1 MKIAIIGTTS
11 ADMIGFRG
19 DLIKMLV
26 KEGHEVY
33 TFAVDYDVN
42 KRKKLE
48 ELGAITVDYQLSR
61 AGLNPISDIYNTYK
75 LSRTLQ
81 KIKPDLVFSYSDKPV
96 IFGTLAAALAGVK
109 RRIGMLEGLGYAFTD
124 HPNGMT
130 NQSIMVRKIQI
141 LLYRIAFPFL
151 ERLIFLNLDDPV
163 DLLEKNNLHVKEI
176 CVLGGIGL
184 NLMDYPYS
192 TPNISPIS
200 FIFIAR
206 LLAEK
211 GVYDYIAAARLVK
224 SKYPHA
230 NFIILGRLDE
240 DNPGGLTAQALK
252 NLVDEGVVIYPG
264 YVSNVHEWLANSSV
278 FVLPSYYRE
287 GVPRSTQEA
296 MAIGRPIITTDGP
309 GCRETVIDGKNGFL
323 VPRWSPEILAEKMAF
338 FIEKPEKIQTM
349 GIESRKIAQDKFDG
363 NIVNLRL
370 LNYLGLEVM

>member
-19 DLIKMLV
+19 DIIKVLA
-26 KEGHEVY
+26 KKGHEVY
-33 TFAVDYDVN
+33 AFAVDYDVN
-42 KRKKLE
+42 KREKIE
-48 ELGAITVDYQLSR
+48 SLGAKTIDYQLSR
-61 AGLNPISDIYNTYK
+61 AGLNPLSDIYNTYK
-75 LSRTLQ
+75 LSRTL
-81 KIKPDLVFSYSDKPV
+81 KKLKPDLVFSYSVKPV
-96 IFGTLAAALAGVK
+96 IFCTLAAVFAGVR

-130 NQSIMVRKIQI
+130 NKSVMIRKIQI

-151 ERLIFLNLDDPV
+151 ERLIFLNPDDPV
-163 DLLEKNNLHVKEI
+163 DLVENNNMHVKEI

-184 NLMDYPYS
+184 NLVDYPYS
-192 TPNISPIS
+192 TPNVSPIS

-224 SKYPHA
+224 SKHPNA

-240 DNPGGLTAQALK
+240 DNPGGLSSEELK

-264 YVSNVHEWLANSSV
+264 FVSNVHEWLTNSSV

-323 VPRWSPEILAEKMAF
+323 VPRWSPEILAEKMVF
-338 FIEKPEKIQTM
+338 FIENPEKIQTM
-349 GIESRKIAQDKFDG
+349 GIESHKIAQEKFNADL
-363 NIVNLRL
+363 VNLRL
-370 LNYLGLEVM
+370 LNYLGL